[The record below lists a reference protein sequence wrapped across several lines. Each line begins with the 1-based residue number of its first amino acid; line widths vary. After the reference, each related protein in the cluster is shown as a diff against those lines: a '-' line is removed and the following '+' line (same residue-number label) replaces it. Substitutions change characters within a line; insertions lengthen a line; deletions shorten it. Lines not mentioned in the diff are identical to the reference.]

1 MLVGQSGV
9 DPHRFAEGIK
19 LFNSAEFFEAHE
31 VLEDVWRAAPAAE
44 KRFLQGLIQV
54 AVALHH
60 YSKENRV
67 GTRSLLARARRNLSG
82 YPDEF
87 GGSDLKSLM
96 ESLALWQ
103 EALEDGQPVP
113 PLPRIGSRAPMDTHS
128 PSAPPP

>member
-1 MLVGQSGV
+1 MPVTQLAV
-9 DPHRFAEGIK
+9 DAARFIEGIK

-60 YSKENRV
+60 HSKGNRT
-67 GTRSLLARARRNLSG
+67 GARSLLARARRNLSG

-87 GGSDLKSLM
+87 VGIDLKPLLT
-96 ESLALWQ
+96 SLARWQ

-113 PLPRIGSRAPMDTHS
+113 PLPRI
-128 PSAPPP
+128 

>member
-19 LFNSAEFFEAHE
+19 LFNSGSFFEAHE

-82 YPDEF
+82 YPGEVW
-87 GGSDLKSLM
+87 GIDLKLFM
-96 ESLALWQ
+96 E
-103 EALEDGQPVP
+103 V
-113 PLPRIGSRAPMDTHS
+113 
-128 PSAPPP
+128 

>member
-44 KRFLQGLIQV
+44 KRFLQGLIHV

-67 GTRSLLARARRNLSG
+67 GTRSLLSRAPRNLSG

-87 GGSDLKSLM
+87 VGIDLKLLM
-96 ESLALWQ
+96 ESFDLCLA
-103 EALEDGQPVP
+103 ALADGRPTP
-113 PLPRIGSRAPMDTHS
+113 LLPRLRFRPPIVTYS
-128 PSAPPP
+128 PLTS